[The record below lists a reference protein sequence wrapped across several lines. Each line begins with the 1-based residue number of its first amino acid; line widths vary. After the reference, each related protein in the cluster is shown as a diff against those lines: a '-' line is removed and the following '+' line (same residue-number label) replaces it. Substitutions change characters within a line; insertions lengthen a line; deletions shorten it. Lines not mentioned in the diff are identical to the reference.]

1 MYKGERKVE
10 YGLAL
15 PAEEYLA
22 QGQEERSCRGA
33 ALFAALIAPRCWI
46 NVILW
51 LDKCYREGGVTGYS
65 IPLCSKEKFVA
76 LPTETEISPPNE
88 ILDLM
93 MLERRVVLYFRAG
106 VDYSAKKFP

>member
-76 LPTETEISPPNE
+76 LPTETEISQRNSG
-88 ILDLM
+88 LDDVGTSRCTL
-93 MLERRVVLYFRAG
+93 F
-106 VDYSAKKFP
+106 